1 MNIPPTER
9 TGFRVSSV
17 DDLLVL
23 VASGPTSPADMSWL
37 EGRAQEF
44 AVPRPGRA
52 VYLHHV
58 PKGTEQRLPDE
69 ETRTAM
75 QRFMRNASVNY
86 VAAALVLDVAGF
98 FGAAMRSLFSGLI
111 LIARPS
117 IPVKTFATVAEARVW
132 LARLSPASRLPN
144 EAALSAALAELEPK
158 R

>member
-23 VASGPTSPADMSWL
+23 VANGPTSPTDMSWL
-37 EGRAQEF
+37 EGRALEF

-69 ETRTAM
+69 ETRAAM
-75 QRFMRNASVNY
+75 QRFMRNASVNF
-86 VAAALVLDVAGF
+86 VAAALVLEVAGF
-98 FGAAMRSLFSGLI
+98 FGAATRSLFSGLI
-111 LIARPS
+111 LLARPS
-117 IPVKTFATVAEARVW
+117 IPVKTFGTIAEARVW
-132 LARLSPASRLPN
+132 LARVSPTSQLPD
-144 EAALSAALAELEPK
+144 EAALSAALARLEYE